1 MTANDYKSYLSQLN
15 KLADEYNNTYHR
27 SIGKIPIHVNYPAL
41 SESSESSHKA
51 STFKFGDRF
60 NMTKYKNN
68 FWKSYKRK
76 IFD

>member
-15 KLADEYNNTYHR
+15 KLADEYNNAYHR

-60 NMTKYKNN
+60 KMTKYKNN

>member
-1 MTANDYKSYLSQLN
+1 MTANDNKSYLSQLN

-27 SIGKIPIHVNYPAL
+27 SIGKNRIHVNYPAL

-51 STFKFGDRF
+51 STFKFGDKF
-60 NMTKYKNN
+60 KITKYKNN
-68 FWKSYKRK
+68 FWKSYERK

>member
-51 STFKFGDRF
+51 STFKFGNRF
-60 NMTKYKNN
+60 KMTKYKNN